1 MSASVGLLFITHCT
15 YHAFLTSTD
24 LWRAWHP
31 PCEPTYATLYCSFAA
46 VIARVPCLRSRARW
60 LRAARYKYNISTC
73 SALQRTLTCARWHCG
88 LLHRCLGDSRSPT
101 PAACPPA
108 ELHDFFANFFSTAAP
123 NPLPSISLSDY
134 VPASSML

>member
-1 MSASVGLLFITHCT
+1 MGLLFITHCT

-24 LWRAWHP
+24 LWRVWHP
-31 PCEPTYATLYCSFAA
+31 PCEPTYVTLYRSFAA
-46 VIARVPCLRSRARW
+46 VIARVPCLRSRAHW
-60 LRAARYKYNISTC
+60 LRAARYKCNIWTC
-73 SALQRTLTCARWHCG
+73 STLWRTLTRAHWHCG
-88 LLHRCLGDSRSPT
+88 LLHHCLGDLRSPT

-108 ELHDFFANFFSTAAP
+108 ELCDFFADFFSTAAP